1 MTMNKISEIPQQ
13 TPIAEKPVAEM
24 PADPWR
30 CEECGSLE
38 VSYRTWVDSNTGQ
51 VAPAAPEQDD
61 LWCDGCEE
69 HTYQIR
75 EMSRPEKGLQKRVN
89 LMQQTTNSDLSR
101 HYLPRQLRHLILQE
115 YLSGVKTARQLSEE
129 HGIPMSTIHKM
140 GQRWKAK
147 NSCSFV
153 STPNPYPIMS
163 RVTSEEASELL
174 SENKALRRRLEEA
187 LLRLEGYEIMGDILQ
202 EEYGIDL
209 LKKSAA
215 GQSSVSKKDTQQ

>member
-1 MTMNKISEIPQQ
+1 MIPINIWPTICFLIRIFLSLAIYKSIESLRFRCPLQTAPVRTDGYIS
-13 TPIAEKPVAEM
+13 
-24 PADPWR
+24 
-30 CEECGSLE
+30 
-38 VSYRTWVDSNTGQ
+38 
-51 VAPAAPEQDD
+51 D
-61 LWCDGCEE
+61 L
-69 HTYQIR
+69 
-75 EMSRPEKGLQKRVN
+75 SRPEKGLQKRVN
-89 LMQQTTNSDLSR
+89 LMQQKTNSDLSR